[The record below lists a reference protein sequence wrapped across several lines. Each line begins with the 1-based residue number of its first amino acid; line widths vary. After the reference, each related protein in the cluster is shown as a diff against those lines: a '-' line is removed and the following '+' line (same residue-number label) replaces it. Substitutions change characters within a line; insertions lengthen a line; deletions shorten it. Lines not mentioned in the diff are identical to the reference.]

1 MRRGIYYLLV
11 IAVVLGAALYGFSGP
26 EGQRKF
32 IDFFAGTV
40 RQRPQVATVRF
51 PDATVIAEIAST
63 PEAQRQGLSGRVSL
77 GDDEGMLFV
86 YSQPGPYQFWMKGM
100 RFPLDVIWLRDGTV
114 VDMVL
119 DAPVPTDVPPI
130 LTSVSL
136 ANSVLEVNAGFV
148 ARHNI
153 KIGTTAAIRFD
164 GFKN

>member
-11 IAVVLGAALYGFSGP
+11 IAVVLGAALYGFSGS

-32 IDFFAGTV
+32 IDFFTGTV
-40 RQRPQVATVRF
+40 GQRPQVATVRF
-51 PDATVIAEIAST
+51 PAVTVAAEVAATPA
-63 PEAQRQGLSGRVSL
+63 AQRRGLSGRVSL
-77 GDDEGMLFV
+77 GDDEGMLFI
-86 YSQPGPYQFWMKGM
+86 YSQPGPYAFWMKDM
-100 RFPLDVIWLRDGTV
+100 HFPLDIIWLRDGAV

-119 DAPVPTDVPPI
+119 DAPVPTDVPPM
-130 LTSVSL
+130 LTPSTL
-136 ANSVLEVNAGFV
+136 ANGVLEVKAGFV